1 MSVTISGSKHS
12 AEWVHAQ
19 SENRHS
25 AEWVHAQR
33 LENTTF
39 GDIKELETP
48 CLVEFLRLR
57 LGFFPVKDAPLPH
70 STLRARRD
78 TSTPL
83 PGLFYQLEAFNLGD
97 LLWLSAR
104 LGTRMKLSWIFL
116 VFFEFVSHE

>member
-1 MSVTISGSKHS
+1 TL
-12 AEWVHAQ
+12 

-25 AEWVHAQR
+25 AEWVHAQW

-70 STLRARRD
+70 PTLRARRD
-78 TSTPL
+78 TSTSL
-83 PGLFYQLEAFNLGD
+83 PGLFHQLEAFNLRY
-97 LLWLSAR
+97 LLQLSVR
-104 LGTRMKLSWIFL
+104 LGTIMNL
-116 VFFEFVSHE
+116 

>member
-1 MSVTISGSKHS
+1 MSLTV
-12 AEWVHAQ
+12 

-25 AEWVHAQR
+25 AEWVHAHR
-33 LENTTF
+33 LENTTL

-70 STLRARRD
+70 PTLRARRD

-83 PGLFYQLEAFNLGD
+83 PGLFYQLEVLT
-97 LLWLSAR
+97 
-104 LGTRMKLSWIFL
+104 LGTRCDYQYDWRR
-116 VFFEFVSHE
+116 E

>member
-1 MSVTISGSKHS
+1 MGTCTETV
-12 AEWVHAQ
+12 

-25 AEWVHAQR
+25 AEWVHVQW

-48 CLVEFLRLR
+48 RLVEFLRLR
-57 LGFFPVKDAPLPH
+57 LGFFLVKDAPLLYT
-70 STLRARRD
+70 TLRAKRD

-97 LLWLSAR
+97 LLRLSVR
-104 LGTRMKLSWIFL
+104 LGTRTNLSWIFL
-116 VFFEFVSHE
+116 VFFEFVSNE